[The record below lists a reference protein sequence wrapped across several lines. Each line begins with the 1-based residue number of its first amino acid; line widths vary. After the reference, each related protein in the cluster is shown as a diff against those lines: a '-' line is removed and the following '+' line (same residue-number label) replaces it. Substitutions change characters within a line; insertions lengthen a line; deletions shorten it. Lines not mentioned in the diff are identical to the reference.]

1 MTPRP
6 LVLPWGLIVEP
17 LDGYPD
23 DFSKLAVAAGAIDA
37 PAVMPPSSGVA
48 AGMPIISADEALA
61 ILRNGTGQEAERI
74 RASAVQLG
82 EADFVT
88 DRGPVKLPAWLFSLP
103 GVSQPIAVIAVA
115 PPARFAAA
123 DAAPLGGSITANV
136 DASGTAVTVMFTG
149 AAEGDGPCTADYRL
163 DLIEDDAFVEA
174 TITETRSGSHSC
186 QAVGYPREA
195 TATLNRPLGGRVL
208 VEAATG
214 AAVVVDG

>member
-1 MTPRP
+1 
-6 LVLPWGLIVEP
+6 
-17 LDGYPD
+17 
-23 DFSKLAVAAGAIDA
+23 
-37 PAVMPPSSGVA
+37 
-48 AGMPIISADEALA
+48 
-61 ILRNGTGQEAERI
+61 
-74 RASAVQLG
+74 
-82 EADFVT
+82 
-88 DRGPVKLPAWLFSLP
+88 
-103 GVSQPIAVIAVA
+103 VIAVA